1 MSRQC
6 TGMLRNNEAIVAEN
20 RQGSRGTFLRE
31 AREIKCKVIGAG
43 GERPT
48 GDVAVFKTNH
58 G

>member
-1 MSRQC
+1 
-6 TGMLRNNEAIVAEN
+6 MLRNNEAIVAEN